1 MEQERKPGKK
11 AGGVH
16 AGHRGRMR
24 HRFLEEGLEGFQDH
38 EVLEFLLFYA
48 VPRRDVNHMAHTLLE
63 RFGTLAGVLDASDEE
78 LQTIPGIGPR
88 VAHFLKLIP
97 EVMAQMA
104 RIAHPDEP
112 LSLRTPK
119 DLEAIL
125 DQRCPDCPMGHLLLI
140 LTDEERNVVAI
151 QPYDCLEAITPRKVM
166 LQAANTRATYA
177 ALAARVEDCTDIPH
191 PGKLQAL
198 EDLAKKLGLL
208 EVPLLDYYA
217 FDLLG
222 HPPRSYARAGLLL
235 PR

>member
-1 MEQERKPGKK
+1 MEQERKPSKK

-24 HRFLEEGLEGFQDH
+24 HRFLEEGLDGFQDH

-48 VPRRDVNHMAHTLLE
+48 VPRRDVNDLAHMLLE

-104 RIAHPDEP
+104 RIARPDDP
-112 LSLRTPK
+112 LPLRTPK
-119 DLEAIL
+119 DLEVIL
-125 DQRCPDCPMGHLLLI
+125 DQRCPDCPMGHVLLI
-140 LTDEERNVVAI
+140 LTDEERNAVAI
-151 QPYDCLEAITPRKVM
+151 QPYDRFEALTPREIM
-166 LQAANTRATYA
+166 LQASNTKATFA
-177 ALAARVEDCTDIPH
+177 ALVERVEDCTRIPH
-191 PGKLQAL
+191 PDKLQAL
-198 EDLAKKLGLL
+198 EELAQKLSLL
-208 EVPLLDYYA
+208 EVPLLDFYA
-217 FDLLG
+217 IDLLG